1 MSLLSVE
8 KSTGSEKAYEKQKI
22 ETVLEK
28 GIPKFYFEDEKLTL
42 QPI

>member
-1 MSLLSVE
+1 VK
-8 KSTGSEKAYEKQKI
+8 KSTGPERAYKKQKI
-22 ETVLEK
+22 EMVLEE